1 MLKILIIKEFK
12 NIIQSPKFVA
22 TFITGSV
29 LILLSIFIG
38 IQEYRT
44 NIDQYNTGIKETNQ
58 ELREETSWGGASIIA
73 HRKPDPMQIFISGVN
88 NDIGRLANISHYSD
102 ISLRNSNYSD
112 NPIFAYFRFMDLAF
126 IIQVVLSLIAILF
139 TYDAING
146 ERETGTMKLVFAN
159 SVSRFKYLIAK
170 WFGSWIGL
178 IIPLLI
184 PISLGLL
191 LVLVFN
197 VPLKTIHW
205 IKLGN
210 FFVISTAYFTFF
222 ITFGLLISTL
232 TRESATSFLILIV
245 SWIVFVLLVPR
256 IGTMAAG
263 QLVSVPGTAEIESQK
278 SAFEN
283 DLWDKH
289 ERQLAETWNSRNAAS
304 ENMTPEERKQYQD
317 EQMWT
322 WMQEDDEVRK
332 NVQQEIAEMG
342 RKMREDLRNR
352 KIQQEKLGFLLSRFS
367 PASSYQL
374 AVMNLAGTDI
384 GLKYRYEQAMEE
396 YKNQFTS
403 FVDNKQKESGET
415 AGIRVMMD
423 SENGI
428 SINSP
433 DLNKTIDTSE
443 IPQFQE
449 PSLSYASVF
458 STTVMDLGLLIIYSA
473 VSLFLAL
480 VAFIRY
486 DVR

>member
-22 TFITGSV
+22 VFITGSV
-29 LILLSIFIG
+29 LIILSIFMG

-44 NIDQYNTGIKETNQ
+44 NIDQYNTGLKETDQ
-58 ELREETSWGGASIIA
+58 DLREETSWGSASIIA

-88 NDIGRLANISHYSD
+88 NDIGRLTNISHYSD
-102 ISLRNSNYSD
+102 ISLLNSNYSD
-112 NPIFAYFRFMDLAF
+112 NPIFAFFRFMDLAF

-146 ERETGTMKLVFAN
+146 ERETGTMKLIFAN
-159 SVSRFKYLIAK
+159 SVSRFKYLMAK

-178 IIPLLI
+178 IVPLLI

-197 VPLKTIHW
+197 VPFKTLHW
-205 IKLGN
+205 LKLGN
-210 FFVISTAYFTFF
+210 FFLISLAYFTFF
-222 ITFGLLISTL
+222 ITFGLLVSTL
-232 TRESATSFLILIV
+232 TRESATSFLVLIV
-245 SWIVFVLLVPR
+245 CWIVFVLLVPR

-278 SAFEN
+278 SAFEH
-283 DLWDKH
+283 DLWNKH
-289 ERQLAETWNSRNAAS
+289 ERVLAETWSSRNAAS
-304 ENMTPEERKQYQD
+304 QDMTAEERKQYQD
-317 EQMWT
+317 DQMWT
-322 WMQEDDEVRK
+322 WMQEDDEARK
-332 NVQQEIAEMG
+332 KVQQEIAEMG

-352 KIQQEKLGFLLSRFS
+352 KIRQEKLGFLLSRFS

-374 AVMNLAGTDI
+374 AAMNLAETDI

-396 YKNQFTS
+396 YKTQFTS
-403 FVDNKQKESGET
+403 FVDGKQKESGES

-428 SINSP
+428 SIDTP
-433 DLNKTIDTSE
+433 DLNKTIDTSD
-443 IPQFQE
+443 IPQFMDH
-449 PSLSYASVF
+449 SLSYASVF
-458 STTVMDLGLLIIYSA
+458 NTTVIDLGLLIIYSA
-473 VSLFLAL
+473 IALFLSL
-480 VAFIRY
+480 VAFVRY